1 MIRSFRLFLPFLA
14 LVPALIAE
22 EAKSPTALA
31 FIRTQAMPE
40 QISGLQT
47 LSQQY
52 VPANGVG
59 PIIWL
64 IGVAHLGTKEYYG
77 DLQKRLD
84 SQTSVLFEG
93 VGGDELTKGAKLDTD
108 SGLQSQLARALGL
121 VFQLDAID
129 YQRPNFHNSD
139 LTPDRLNQAIARR
152 AVPKP
157 GEKGATLPEPADPAP
172 TSTQREA
179 GTTPKVDNQ
188 TYKMLMDA
196 LHGEGEMAE
205 TMGNMT
211 ALIGS
216 TPEMRETTKLM
227 LLEALGQAGELLDL
241 AKSMSP
247 ELKDLFEVLI
257 TERNAEVLTQLE
269 SQVQKLGAA
278 QSVAVFYG
286 AAHMDEL
293 AKRLT
298 ENLNYKPA
306 TQLWDTAFTA
316 NGAKSFMQPAQIKMI
331 MQMMRTQMQDPGAAT
346 PDTNGLPLLN
356 LFGPSSP
363 TPGTPGATPQPAAP
377 KAPGVSKVPKFKTPV
392 LTR

>member
-1 MIRSFRLFLPFLA
+1 MTRLLRLFLPILA
-14 LVPALIAE
+14 LVPALVAE
-22 EAKSPTALA
+22 EAKTSTALG
-31 FIRTQAMPE
+31 FIRTQPIQE

-47 LSQQY
+47 LSQEY

-59 PIIWL
+59 PVIWL
-64 IGVAHLGTKEYYG
+64 VGVAHLGTPEYYG
-77 DLQKRLD
+77 GLQKRLD
-84 SQTSVLFEG
+84 AQTSVLFEG
-93 VGGDELTKGAKLDTD
+93 VGADELTKGAKLDTD
-108 SGLQSQLARALGL
+108 SGLQSQLAKSLGL

-139 LTPDRLNQAIARR
+139 MTPERLNDAIVRR
-152 AVPKP
+152 ATPKP
-157 GEKGATLPEPADPAP
+157 GEKKSGKSVEHHDTAAACTPNDASAI
-172 TSTQREA
+172 
-179 GTTPKVDNQ
+179 PKVDNQ

-205 TMGNMT
+205 TMGSMT

-227 LLEALGQAGELLDL
+227 LLEALGQAGELLDI
-241 AKSMSP
+241 AKSMSS

-257 TERNAEVLTQLE
+257 TERNAEVLSQLE
-269 SQVQKLGAA
+269 SQVKKLGPD

-286 AAHMDEL
+286 AAHMDEI

-298 ENLNYKPA
+298 EHLSYKPG

-331 MQMMRTQMQDPGAAT
+331 MQMMRTQMKDPSAAG
-346 PDTNGLPLLN
+346 PDTGGFPLLN
-356 LFGPSSP
+356 LFGPSS
-363 TPGTPGATPQPAAP
+363 TTPGAPAATP
-377 KAPGVSKVPKFKTPV
+377 GPLPGKTLKAPKPKINTPA